1 MNTRKTTTLG
11 LAVLA
16 AAAGMTAAA
25 PTLAQTAPNVTI
37 YGRAHLSLDW
47 LDDGDE
53 SGSNVSSN
61 SSRIGFR
68 ASTDVQEGLTA
79 FMQIETNV
87 RYDEGGGSTW
97 ASRDSFVGLRGSNWG
112 QVRIGQ
118 FDTPLKVVRGKVDM
132 FGDRIGDIRNLTRT
146 STSGT
151 GEANIGNVFD
161 ERFRNGVA
169 YTSPKLGEG
178 FTFDFHYTPNN
189 NTGATTDS
197 VRESYST
204 ALSYEVKGLYLAASY
219 EYFEGGTS
227 DLDPSAF
234 RLGAYY
240 DIGDFRLA
248 GMWQSATDVPGG
260 DRDVYG
266 IGASYKMGDWVLRG
280 QVYQAGESD
289 DVDDNGA
296 TMYVFGVDRNFGR
309 ALTLYAAFGATNND
323 DLGNFRVSAGGR
335 DTSVPTVPGE
345 TAQAISFGVI
355 YNF

>member
-1 MNTRKTTTLG
+1 MLTNKSTKLG
-11 LAVLA
+11 LAMLV
-16 AAAGMTAAA
+16 AGAGLTAAA
-25 PTLAQTAPNVTI
+25 PTMAQSTPNVSI

-53 SGSNVSSN
+53 SGTNVSSN
-61 SSRIGFR
+61 SSRLGFR
-68 ASTDVQEGLTA
+68 ASNDIQEGLTV
-79 FMQIETNV
+79 FMQIETNI

-97 ASRDSFVGLRGSNWG
+97 ASRDTFVGLRGDNWG

-118 FDTPLKVVRGKVDM
+118 FDTPLKIVRGKVDM

-146 STSGT
+146 STAGE

-169 YTSPKLGEG
+169 YRSPKFMDGL
-178 FTFDFHYTPNN
+178 TFDFHYTPS
-189 NTGATTDS
+189 NTTGGTTDNI
-197 VRESYST
+197 RESYS
-204 ALSYEVKGLYLAASY
+204 ASLSYEVKGLYLAAAY
-219 EYFEGGTS
+219 EYFEGGDS
-227 DLDPSAF
+227 DQDPAAF

-240 DIGDFRLA
+240 DIGDLRLA

-296 TMYVFGVDRNFGR
+296 TMYVIGIDRNFGR
-309 ALTLYAAFGATNND
+309 ALTLYAAYGATNND
-323 DLGNFRVSAGGR
+323 DNANFRVSAGGR
-335 DTSVPTVPGE
+335 DTSVPTVRGE
-345 TAQAISFGVI
+345 TAQAVSFGIV